1 MQPCQITLKLSWK
14 KLNKRKKSKNLKMH
28 RIRKS
33 KNPKNWEKSSNQ
45 IIKSGLKSIV
55 NLIKHKKC
63 NMLYVWIQWVKIGNL
78 LKMKDCLLLDVFK
91 NSEIDGNKLNNKIYY
106 QILSLKLR
114 ELVMTKDTQK
124 NMKMLTIMSLPE
136 L

>member
-1 MQPCQITLKLSWK
+1 
-14 KLNKRKKSKNLKMH
+14 
-28 RIRKS
+28 
-33 KNPKNWEKSSNQ
+33 
-45 IIKSGLKSIV
+45 
-55 NLIKHKKC
+55 
-63 NMLYVWIQWVKIGNL
+63 
-78 LKMKDCLLLDVFK
+78 MKDCLLSDVFK

-114 ELVMTKDTQK
+114 ELVMTKDTKK